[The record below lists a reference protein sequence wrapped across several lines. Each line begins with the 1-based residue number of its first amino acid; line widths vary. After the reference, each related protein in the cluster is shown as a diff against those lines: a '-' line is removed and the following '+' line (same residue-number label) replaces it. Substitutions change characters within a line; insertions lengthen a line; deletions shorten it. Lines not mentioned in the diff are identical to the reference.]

1 MRIKASQIRQL
12 AELFAPGERDRV
24 TIGLKAIFPEAFAW
38 KKLSPDQIQTEPYK
52 FLNDE
57 IGIHLFDKFG
67 GEVDI
72 HELGVRQRNV
82 NIGVYRPG
90 KGEQEFAVGGFCY
103 RIVETLK
110 DGCFS
115 VWRCEE

>member
-12 AELFAPGERDRV
+12 AELFPPGERDRV
-24 TIGLKAIFPEAFAW
+24 MIGLKAIFPEAFAW
-38 KKLSPDQIQTEPYK
+38 KKLSPDQIRTAPYK

-57 IGIHLFDKFG
+57 MGICLFEKSA
-67 GEVDI
+67 GETY
-72 HELGVRQRNV
+72 L
-82 NIGVYRPG
+82 GVYRPG
-90 KGEQEFAVGGFCY
+90 KGEQEFAVGGFRY
-103 RIVETLK
+103 RVMEMLK